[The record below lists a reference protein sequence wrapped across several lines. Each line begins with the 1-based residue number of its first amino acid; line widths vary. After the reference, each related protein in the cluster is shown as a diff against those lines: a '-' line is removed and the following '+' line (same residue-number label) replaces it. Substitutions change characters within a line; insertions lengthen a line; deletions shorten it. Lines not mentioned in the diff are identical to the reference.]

1 MPRGP
6 RKRSL
11 EEQIAD
17 VDSKIQEL
25 QEKKKQLLAAK
36 GAGGHPSAAGSSQGS
51 RDNSCGAGKT
61 ASVSKGIIRRSVSAK
76 ALGKFPVS
84 FLYGKGS
91 SVESENRGGAFL
103 KRKSTALFVI
113 RKLPTVPGVQ
123 KSFSGEQKYKL
134 TSTHNSADFGF
145 KAT

>member
-103 KRKSTALFVI
+103 KRKSTALFCNT
-113 RKLPTVPGVQ
+113 KTPGCAGSS
-123 KSFSGEQKYKL
+123 KEL
-134 TSTHNSADFGF
+134 
-145 KAT
+145 